1 MDGWTSWSCAKAR
14 IPPRKWQQ
22 ALMRLLQR
30 INCYKVCQPT
40 SLTQSQTES
49 AARQPAKTQK
59 LSQAAAD
66 QQRGQTLRLN
76 TKPLRRFSCAEGLYS
91 NKLNAK
97 LLNTLSSLCLT
108 TKPLTKFL
116 NFKVSLGTKSTRAVN
131 FLHHAFSVDADI
143 KRRRWMR
150 EFKVPKMKPSN
161 HRNSPT
167 YESDSPVSWSQFSL
181 SPPPSSHL
189 LWLVS
194 VT

>member
-1 MDGWTSWSCAKAR
+1 MDLMILCQSQNSSTKMATSIDEIVAAYK
-14 IPPRKWQQ
+14 
-22 ALMRLLQR
+22 LLQSLSTD
-30 INCYKVCQPT
+30 IFDTVTNWISCQTT
-40 SLTQSQTES
+40 SKNSEI
-49 AARQPAKTQK
+49 KW
-59 LSQAAAD
+59 
-66 QQRGQTLRLN
+66 GQTLRLN

-131 FLHHAFSVDADI
+131 FLHHAFSVDANI

-181 SPPPSSHL
+181 SPPPSSPL